1 MELSF
6 RPNQSSPTTPQSS
19 SKSFHNHHRI
29 KNFST
34 KVTHPFEFTNKPKK
48 KNFFFTVKKILSS
61 FRRKKRREIILR
73 LKQRNEKL
81 ANSFQFENEKLKKN
95 YLKNL
100 PILTF
105 GNKNENSNFSDS
117 ESIFEKVCSECEIF
131 RILFFEEKIH
141 DSKKFCVPI
150 AEKIL

>member
-1 MELSF
+1 M
-6 RPNQSSPTTPQSS
+6 
-19 SKSFHNHHRI
+19 
-29 KNFST
+29 
-34 KVTHPFEFTNKPKK
+34 
-48 KNFFFTVKKILSS
+48 SS

-117 ESIFEKVCSECEIF
+117 ESIFEKVC
-131 RILFFEEKIH
+131 LFGMRNFS
-141 DSKKFCVPI
+141 DFVF
-150 AEKIL
+150 